1 MNIKKMSGTLAVAV
15 SVLGLSGQAMA
26 EECGAKTELADE
38 IQCHAGNL
46 TCVIEVDTDGKF
58 ESLSWIDVDGITE
71 WNAPI
76 WQHKGKVGENGC
88 TVHSSLVKQ
97 LYTPHDSPPI
107 GRGKS
112 KAVAKGAAND
122 LRDGKVD
129 SAIQHLCN
137 FIETIE
143 YNARLNTVDKFD
155 GTFAYSLAMAQAD
168 AARGWLLYD
177 LKIDPAEVCDL
188 TK

>member
-1 MNIKKMSGTLAVAV
+1 MNIKKMSGSLVAATLM
-15 SVLGLSGQAMA
+15 LGLSGQAMA
-26 EECGAKTELADE
+26 EDCGAYVDLADE

-46 TCVIEVDTDGKF
+46 TCDITYIDGEF
-58 ESLSWIDVDGITE
+58 ESLSWIDVDGIKE

-97 LYTPHDSPPI
+97 LYTPHDSPPK

-122 LRDGKVD
+122 LRDGKLD

-137 FIETIE
+137 FIETIV
-143 YNARLNTVDKFD
+143 YNARTNEVDTFI
-155 GTFAYSLAMAQAD
+155 GTKAFSLAMGQAH
-168 AARGWLLYD
+168 AARDWLMYD
-177 LKIDPAEVCDL
+177 LAVDPAVVCDS